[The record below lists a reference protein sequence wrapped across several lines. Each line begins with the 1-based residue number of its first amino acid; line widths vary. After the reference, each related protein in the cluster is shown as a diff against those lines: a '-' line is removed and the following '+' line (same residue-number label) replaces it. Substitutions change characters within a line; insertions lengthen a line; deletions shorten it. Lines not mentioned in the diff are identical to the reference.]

1 MTSPLLTRAFRRGWL
16 ADELMNM
23 AVMLAKA
30 TRKISSQQHRYIRF
44 SYFQFVFD
52 MMVNIRHFDGKA
64 ADQKNF
70 DAPPSELSS
79 SARTALPI
87 V

>member
-1 MTSPLLTRAFRRGWL
+1 MYGAVTSPLLTRAFRRGWL

-44 SYFQFVFD
+44 SYFQFVSC
-52 MMVNIRHFDGKA
+52 MMVNLDVITVQGVGDGI
-64 ADQKNF
+64 
-70 DAPPSELSS
+70 SEYAFS
-79 SARTALPI
+79 
-87 V
+87 